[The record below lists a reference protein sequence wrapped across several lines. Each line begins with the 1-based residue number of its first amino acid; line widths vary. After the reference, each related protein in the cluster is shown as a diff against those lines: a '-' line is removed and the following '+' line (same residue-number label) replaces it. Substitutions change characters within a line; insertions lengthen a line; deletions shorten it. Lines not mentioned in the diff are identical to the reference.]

1 MIITVHVKPHTNS
14 LAIVV
19 YPSPLGPRLRAT
31 NGGSG
36 LGEKGS
42 RFRCLLVY
50 SHKLTNPWTIV
61 NYPSCKE
68 ARISMMSTTWLEIRK
83 DNWIHPWSKLS
94 ERWEEEPRTALLALT
109 HTKPVA
115 CTQQKK
121 QNTRFP
127 KKKIEHCY
135 NQSNWRPKHFE
146 RNLITSWLGKGCWN
160 SKQYFL
166 FAWNPTA
173 RLSRTG
179 ERLILNRMNRNGFEQ
194 IWSRLPKS

>member
-109 HTKPVA
+109 QNLWLVHN
-115 CTQQKK
+115 QKK
-121 QNTRFP
+121 TKHEISQEKNWALLQS
-127 KKKIEHCY
+127 IELETKTLWAKFDY
-135 NQSNWRPKHFE
+135 RVI
-146 RNLITSWLGKGCWN
+146 RKGLLKLKTIFSVCME
-160 SKQYFL
+160 SD
-166 FAWNPTA
+166 
-173 RLSRTG
+173 G
-179 ERLILNRMNRNGFEQ
+179 
-194 IWSRLPKS
+194 